1 MVTMVPANDCKPCCV
16 SVWNVILRIKLSM
29 FTPLYE
35 RAQPLVYPVEHQ
47 GGHGEHHLDA
57 GARGV
62 GSAEGVAPGQGP
74 FGREAGLPVGKN
86 DT

>member
-35 RAQPLVYPVEHQ
+35 RAQPLV
-47 GGHGEHHLDA
+47 
-57 GARGV
+57 
-62 GSAEGVAPGQGP
+62 
-74 FGREAGLPVGKN
+74 GRVWLVPEA
-86 DT
+86 